1 MMKLTLGPIL
11 FYWQRQHIL
20 DFYADMAEQP
30 LDVIY
35 MGETVCSKRRAL
47 SLDDWIG
54 LAREVRGAS
63 GSEVVLSG
71 LTLIEAASELSSLRR
86 LCENGEIKVEAND
99 MAAVQFMASQGIEFV
114 GGPALNIYNAFTLNE
129 LVSRG
134 MSRWVPPVECSADL
148 LAALIE
154 QSREAGM
161 ELPEIE
167 IFAWGHLPLAYSARC
182 FTARAE
188 NLPKDDCGFICQN
201 YPDGIPMTTQEGQ
214 VLFTLNGIQTMSG
227 GVSNLLAEYP
237 RMQKMGI
244 DALRLSPRSENMG
257 EIVQLF
263 DTVRRG
269 GNPPLALDGCNGYW
283 HGQPGMVTVEEVG
296 LC

>member
-1 MMKLTLGPIL
+1 MKLTLGPIL
-11 FYWQRQHIL
+11 FYWQREQIM
-20 DFYADMAEQP
+20 DFYADMVGQP

-35 MGETVCSKRRAL
+35 LGETVCSKRRAL

-54 LAREVRGAS
+54 LALDIRGACDA
-63 GSEVVLSG
+63 EVVLSG
-71 LTLIEAASELSSLRR
+71 LTLIEAASELGSLRR

-99 MAAVQFMASQGIEFV
+99 MAAVQFMTSQGVEFV

-134 MSRWVPPVECSADL
+134 MRRWVPPVECSADL
-148 LAALIE
+148 LAALMD
-154 QSREAGM
+154 QAREAGIS
-161 ELPEIE
+161 LPEIE
-167 IFAWGHLPLAYSARC
+167 VFAWGHLPLAYSARC

-237 RMQKMGI
+237 RMQQMGI
-244 DALRLSPRSENMG
+244 DALRLSPRADKMT

-263 DTVRRG
+263 DGVRRG

-283 HGQPGMVTVEEVG
+283 HGQPGMMTVEEVG

>member
-1 MMKLTLGPIL
+1 MKLTLGPIL
-11 FYWQRQHIL
+11 FYWTRQQIM
-20 DFYADMAEQP
+20 DFYVDMAGQP

-35 MGETVCSKRRAL
+35 LGETVCSKRRAL

-54 LAREVRGAS
+54 LAKDVREAS
-63 GSEVVLSG
+63 GAEVVLSG
-71 LTLIEAASELSSLRR
+71 LTLIEAASELGGLRR
-86 LCENGEIKVEAND
+86 LSENGEIKVEAND
-99 MAAVQFMASQGIEFV
+99 MGAVQFMSSQGMEFV

-134 MSRWVPPVECSADL
+134 MNRWVPPVECSADL
-148 LAALIE
+148 LVALMD
-154 QSREAGM
+154 QAREASVP
-161 ELPEIE
+161 LPEIE
-167 IFAWGHLPLAYSARC
+167 VFAWGHLPLAYSARC

-237 RMQKMGI
+237 RMQNMGI
-244 DALRLSPRSENMG
+244 DALRLSPRSKNMA

-263 DTVRRG
+263 DSIRQG
-269 GNPPLALDGCNGYW
+269 SQPPLALDGSNGYW
-283 HGQPGMVTVEEVG
+283 HGQPGMVSVEEAG

>member
-1 MMKLTLGPIL
+1 MKLTLGPIL
-11 FYWQRQHIL
+11 FYWHRQQIM

-30 LDVIY
+30 LEVIY
-35 MGETVCSKRRAL
+35 LGETVCSKRRAL

-54 LAREVRGAS
+54 LAKEVQEAS
-63 GSEVVLSG
+63 GAEVVLSG
-71 LTLIEAASELSSLRR
+71 LTLIEAASELGGLRR
-86 LCENGEIKVEAND
+86 LCENGELKVEAND
-99 MAAVQFMASQGIEFV
+99 MAAVQFMSSQGLEFV

-148 LAALIE
+148 LVALMD
-154 QSREAGM
+154 QAREANVS
-161 ELPEIE
+161 LPEIE
-167 IFAWGHLPLAYSARC
+167 VFAWGHLPLAYSARC

-237 RMQKMGI
+237 RMQNMGI
-244 DALRLSPRSENMG
+244 DALRLSPRSENMA

-263 DTVRRG
+263 DGVRRG
-269 GNPPLALDGCNGYW
+269 GQPPLALDGSNGYW
-283 HGQPGMVTVEEVG
+283 HGQPGMVSVEEAG

>member
-1 MMKLTLGPIL
+1 MKLTMGPIL
-11 FYWQRQHIL
+11 FYWQRQAIM
-20 DFYADMAEQP
+20 DFYADMADQP
-30 LDVIY
+30 LDIIY
-35 MGETVCSKRRAL
+35 LGETVCSKRRAL

-54 LAREVRGAS
+54 LAKDVRQAS
-63 GSEVVLSG
+63 GAEVVLSG
-71 LTLIEAASELSSLRR
+71 LTLIEAASELGSLRR

-99 MAAVQFMASQGIEFV
+99 MAAVQFMTSQGAEFV

-134 MSRWVPPVECSADL
+134 MSRWVPPVECSAEL
-148 LAALIE
+148 LAALM
-154 QSREAGM
+154 QQAAEAGIR
-161 ELPEIE
+161 LPEIE
-167 IFAWGHLPLAYSARC
+167 VFAWGHLPLAYSARC

-201 YPDGIPMTTQEGQ
+201 YPDGIPMATQEGQ

-227 GVSNLLAEYP
+227 GISNLLADYP
-237 RMQKMGI
+237 RMLAMGI
-244 DALRLSPRSENMG
+244 DALRLSPRAENMG

-263 DTVRRG
+263 DAVRRG
-269 GNPPLALDGCNGYW
+269 GRPPLAVDGCNGYW

>member
-1 MMKLTLGPIL
+1 MKLTLGPIL

>member
-1 MMKLTLGPIL
+1 MKLTLGPIL
-11 FYWQRQHIL
+11 FYWQREQIM
-20 DFYADMAEQP
+20 DFYADMVGQP

-35 MGETVCSKRRAL
+35 LGETVCSKRRAL

-54 LAREVRGAS
+54 LALDIRGACDA
-63 GSEVVLSG
+63 EVVLSG
-71 LTLIEAASELSSLRR
+71 LTLIEAASELGSLRR
-86 LCENGEIKVEAND
+86 LCENGELKVEAND
-99 MAAVQFMASQGIEFV
+99 MAAVQFMTSQGVEFV

-148 LAALIE
+148 LVALME
-154 QSREAGM
+154 QAREAGIS
-161 ELPEIE
+161 LPEIE
-167 IFAWGHLPLAYSARC
+167 VFAWGHLPLAYSARC

-214 VLFTLNGIQTMSG
+214 ILFTLNGIQTMSG

-237 RMQKMGI
+237 RMQQMGV
-244 DALRLSPRSENMG
+244 DALRLSPRAGKMT

-263 DTVRRG
+263 DSVRRG

-283 HGQPGMVTVEEVG
+283 HGQPGMTTVEEVG

>member
-1 MMKLTLGPIL
+1 MKLTLGPIL
-11 FYWQRQHIL
+11 FYWQRQKIM
-20 DFYADMAEQP
+20 DFYADMVEQP

-35 MGETVCSKRRAL
+35 LGETVCSKRRAL
-47 SLDDWIG
+47 SLDDWLG
-54 LAREVRGAS
+54 LAREVREAS
-63 GSEVVLSG
+63 GAEVVLSG

-99 MAAVQFMASQGIEFV
+99 MAAVQFLTSQGVEFV

-148 LAALIE
+148 LVHLMTQARQADI
-154 QSREAGM
+154 A
-161 ELPEIE
+161 LPEVE
-167 IFAWGHLPLAYSARC
+167 VFAWGHLPLAYSARC

-201 YPDGIPMTTQEGQ
+201 YPDGIPMTTQDGQ

-227 GVSNLLAEYP
+227 GISNLLAEYP
-237 RMQKMGI
+237 RMREMGI
-244 DALRLSPRSENMG
+244 DALRLSPRAEAMA
-257 EIVQLF
+257 EIVQAF
-263 DTVRRG
+263 DAVRRG
-269 GNPPLALDGCNGYW
+269 DMPPLALDGCNGYW
-283 HGQPGMVTVEEVG
+283 HGQSGMVTVEEVG

>member
-1 MMKLTLGPIL
+1 MKLTLGPIL
-11 FYWQRQHIL
+11 FYWQREQIMG
-20 DFYADMAEQP
+20 FYADMVGQP

-35 MGETVCSKRRAL
+35 LGETVCSKRRAL

-54 LAREVRGAS
+54 LALDIRGACDA
-63 GSEVVLSG
+63 EVVLSG
-71 LTLIEAASELSSLRR
+71 LTLIEAASELGSLRR
-86 LCENGEIKVEAND
+86 LCENGELKVEAND
-99 MAAVQFMASQGIEFV
+99 MAAVQFMTSQGVEFV

-148 LAALIE
+148 LVALME
-154 QSREAGM
+154 QAREAGIS
-161 ELPEIE
+161 LPEIE
-167 IFAWGHLPLAYSARC
+167 VFAWGHLPLAYSARC

-237 RMQKMGI
+237 RMQQMGI
-244 DALRLSPRSENMG
+244 DALRLSPRADKMT

-263 DTVRRG
+263 DGVRRG

-283 HGQPGMVTVEEVG
+283 HGQPGMMTVEEVG

>member
-1 MMKLTLGPIL
+1 MKLTLGPIL
-11 FYWQRQHIL
+11 FYWHRQQIM
-20 DFYADMAEQP
+20 DFYAGMAEQP
-30 LDVIY
+30 LDVFY
-35 MGETVCSKRRAL
+35 LGETVCSKRRAL

-54 LAREVRGAS
+54 LAREVREAS
-63 GSEVVLSG
+63 GAEVVLSG

-99 MAAVQFMASQGIEFV
+99 MAAVQFLTSQGVEFV

-148 LAALIE
+148 LTALMQQAA
-154 QSREAGM
+154 QANVA
-161 ELPEIE
+161 LPEIE
-167 IFAWGHLPLAYSARC
+167 LFAWGHLPLAYSARC

-201 YPDGIPMTTQEGQ
+201 YPDGIPMSTQEGQ

-237 RMQKMGI
+237 RIEQMGI
-244 DALRLSPRSENMG
+244 DALRLSPRLEGMSD
-257 EIVQLF
+257 IVQLF
-263 DTVRRG
+263 DGVRRG
-269 GNPPLALDGCNGYW
+269 GTPPLALDGCNGYW
-283 HGQPGMVTVEEVG
+283 HGQPGMVSVEDGG

>member
-1 MMKLTLGPIL
+1 MKLTLGPIL
-11 FYWQRQHIL
+11 FYWHREQIM
-20 DFYADMAEQP
+20 DFYAEMAEQP

-35 MGETVCSKRRAL
+35 LGETVCSKRRAL

-54 LAREVRGAS
+54 LARDVREAS
-63 GSEVVLSG
+63 DAEVVLSG
-71 LTLIEAASELSSLRR
+71 LTLIEAASELGSLRR

-99 MAAVQFMASQGIEFV
+99 MAAVQFMTSQGVEFV

-148 LAALIE
+148 LAALMD
-154 QSREAGM
+154 QAREAGIS
-161 ELPEIE
+161 LPEIE
-167 IFAWGHLPLAYSARC
+167 VFAWGHLPLAYSARC

-188 NLPKDDCGFICQN
+188 NLPKADCGFSCQN
-201 YPDGIPMTTQEGQ
+201 YPEGIPLPTQEGQ

-227 GVSNLLAEYP
+227 GLSNLLAEYP
-237 RMQKMGI
+237 RMQQMGI
-244 DALRLSPRSENMG
+244 DALRLSPRLEGMQ

-263 DTVRRG
+263 DGVRRG

-283 HGQPGMVTVEEVG
+283 HGQPGMVSVEEVG